1 MVPRRASGPD
11 AAEAT
16 ERLAVL
22 LVAGLPPAAA
32 WQHLARG
39 APGRE
44 PIAAAA
50 AAAQRGESVAHA
62 LSAACTSPG
71 VDTPEPW
78 GVVAVALELAERT
91 GAPLAGVLDAIA
103 RSLQDAAHAR
113 REVEAALTGP
123 KLSSRLVVALPA
135 VGVLFGYGLG
145 FDPVAALL
153 AGPIGWAFLILGLAF
168 FGIGTLWSR
177 ALVRRA
183 TGSDAMIGL
192 DAELVAIVL
201 GAGLPAATATTL
213 VAETA
218 RRAGV
223 ALHPSTTLE
232 SDIALA
238 QSAGA
243 PVAGLLRAEAAR
255 ARRATT
261 VEARIRAES
270 LAITLLLPLGLCV
283 LPAFMLLGVAPL
295 LLAVISSTAL

>member
-1 MVPRRASGPD
+1 MGRRRADSAPG

-22 LVAGLPPAAA
+22 LAAGLPPAAA
-32 WQHLARG
+32 WRHVART
-39 APGRE
+39 APGRQ
-44 PIAAAA
+44 PFAAAA
-50 AAAQRGESVAHA
+50 AAAERGDSVARA
-62 LSAACTSPG
+62 LAEACAQSTVEG
-71 VDTPEPW
+71 PW
-78 GVVAVALELAERT
+78 RTVAVAIELAERT
-91 GAPLAGVLDAIA
+91 GAPLAGALDMIA
-103 RSLQDAAHAR
+103 RSLQDASHAR

-123 KLSSRLVVALPA
+123 QLSSRLVVALPA

-153 AGPIGWAFLILGLAF
+153 AGPVGWTCLVVGLTLFGVGAF
-168 FGIGTLWSR
+168 WSR
-177 ALVRRA
+177 RLVSRA
-183 TGSDAMIGL
+183 TGPEVMVGL

-201 GAGLPAATATTL
+201 GAGLPAATATAL

-223 ALHPSTTLE
+223 ALLPSATLE

-243 PVAGLLRAEAAR
+243 PVAGLLRAEAGR
-255 ARRATT
+255 ARRAAT
-261 VEARIRAES
+261 VEARSRAES

-295 LLAVISSTAL
+295 LLAVISSTTL